1 MRAGV
6 RSADNELAKKTII
19 VSAKAITSQ
28 NLTERQKLNRESIV
42 TKIPFLRAPQ
52 LDERPPTALWWEN
65 RAPKRTQKAVSY
77 GNAML
82 ASWPNLYRTFSNH
95 FWYFALLKNSCEP
108 SNVFEF

>member
-28 NLTERQKLNRESIV
+28 NLTERQKLHRESIV

-65 RAPKRTQKAVSY
+65 RAQSGHKKTSEIRDCYAGVRQ
-77 GNAML
+77 
-82 ASWPNLYRTFSNH
+82 SWPNLYHSRI
-95 FWYFALLKNSCEP
+95 
-108 SNVFEF
+108 